1 MFSFFLFPQRV
12 GFSLTMTANDEYVKS
27 QEKVCSAY
35 RELKPGGTVPF
46 IHELPR
52 RRVLGNPYAAG
63 RIANDI
69 DWNKKY
75 RLLNVFSELKGIL
88 AM

>member
-1 MFSFFLFPQRV
+1 MNAHRV
-12 GFSLTMTANDEYVKS
+12 RTRVAS
-27 QEKVCSAY
+27 
-35 RELKPGGTVPF
+35 
-46 IHELPR
+46 IHELPI
-52 RRVLGNPYAAG
+52 RRVLGNPYAAR
-63 RIANDI
+63 RIASDI